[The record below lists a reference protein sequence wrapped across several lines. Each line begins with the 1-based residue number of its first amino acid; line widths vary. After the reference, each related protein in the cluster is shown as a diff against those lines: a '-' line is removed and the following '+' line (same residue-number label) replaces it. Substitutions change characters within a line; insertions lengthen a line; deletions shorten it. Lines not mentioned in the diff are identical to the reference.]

1 MTSRNDQRRA
11 KAKHIN
17 ILRCRICDKG
27 FMTVHRYKTHYK
39 VCVRMPHQDR
49 CTRCGEIAMVAFQ
62 SPGDIACKPC
72 TEEEFMHYQDIGPL
86 PQPALEE
93 AR

>member
-1 MTSRNDQRRA
+1 
-11 KAKHIN
+11 
-17 ILRCRICDKG
+17 
-27 FMTVHRYKTHYK
+27 
-39 VCVRMPHQDR
+39 
-49 CTRCGEIAMVAFQ
+49 MVAFQ